1 MSLEDD
7 SLEGSIVVQENPI
20 IKESESKYQSGI
32 EHRFLRNPEARF
44 LSDEP
49 ILTLFNRN
57 NKWRSVADIVEET
70 GMAERTI
77 QYACKRFTKHN
88 IFEKK
93 ERGKLDASNRR
104 NTRLYRVITKSKDD
118 TRRNTRK
125 NETHKKG

>member
-7 SLEGSIVVQENPI
+7 SLEGSVVVQENPI
-20 IKESESKYQSGI
+20 IEESKSKYQSGI

-44 LSDEP
+44 LSDKP
-49 ILTLFNRN
+49 LFALFNRN
-57 NKWRSVADIVEET
+57 NKWRSVADIIEET

-77 QYACKRFTKHN
+77 QYACKRFIKHN

-93 ERGKLDASNRR
+93 ECGTLDASNHR
-104 NTRLYRVITKSKDD
+104 NTRLYRLITKSKDD

-125 NETHKKG
+125 NETPKK

>member
-7 SLEGSIVVQENPI
+7 SLEGSVIVQENPI
-20 IKESESKYQSGI
+20 IEESKSKYQGGI
-32 EHRFLRNPEARF
+32 EHRFLRNPESRF

-57 NKWRSVADIVEET
+57 NKWRSVADIIEET

-77 QYACKRFTKHN
+77 HYACKRFTKHN

-93 ERGKLDASNRR
+93 ERGKLDASSRR
-104 NTRLYRVITKSKDD
+104 NTRLYRLITKSKDD

-125 NETHKKG
+125 NETPKK